1 MVVENCMK
9 LNIPRESQGN
19 PGHRNKT
26 LEDMKVID
34 LVVQHLGIYGLI
46 IEGH

>member
-1 MVVENCMK
+1 MVVENCMQ
-9 LNIPRESQGN
+9 LNIPRESRGN
-19 PGHRNKT
+19 PRLRHKT

-34 LVVQHLGIYGLI
+34 LVVRHLGICGLI

>member
-9 LNIPRESQGN
+9 LNIPRESWGN
-19 PGHRNKT
+19 PGLRNKT